1 LLYQSDWSHGL
12 AGWQVSAGWKN
23 SRGVLQSDA
32 SDGNVITPQYIPT
45 VPNYAIE
52 VRFQILSIPKSGGN
66 VAVTAD
72 KAPGK
77 DGYTAGILNLLAPG
91 PRSPFAN
98 PEVQVYLNP
107 ITDVT
112 NTPPVSDYEPG
123 TGAHTFRIEVQ
134 GPQVQFFI
142 DGLRKSIAISAQ
154 TDFLSNGP
162 IHLKV
167 ALAIVRVYS
176 VRLTAL

>member
-23 SRGVLQSDA
+23 SRGVLQSN
-32 SDGNVITPQYIPT
+32 SSSSNVITPLYIPT

-52 VRFQILSIPKSGGN
+52 VRFQIMSIPQSGGN
-66 VAVTAD
+66 VVVTAD

-77 DGYTAGILNLLAPG
+77 DGYTAGIINLLAPG
-91 PRSPFAN
+91 PRSQFAN
-98 PEVQVYLNP
+98 PEVQAFLNP
-107 ITDVT
+107 IDAMEGG
-112 NTPPVSDYEPG
+112 PQVSDYEPG
-123 TGAHTFRIEVQ
+123 SGVHTYRIEVQ

-142 DGLRKSIAISAQ
+142 DGLRKSVAISAQ
-154 TDFLSNGP
+154 TNFLSNGP

-167 ALAIVRVYS
+167 AQAIVRVYGI
-176 VRLTAL
+176 RMTAL

>member
-1 LLYQSDWSHGL
+1 
-12 AGWQVSAGWKN
+12 
-23 SRGVLQSDA
+23 
-32 SDGNVITPQYIPT
+32 

-52 VRFQILSIPKSGGN
+52 IRFQIMSIPQSGGN
-66 VAVTAD
+66 VVVRAD
-72 KAPGK
+72 KRPGK

-91 PRSPFAN
+91 PRSQFAN

-107 ITDVT
+107 IDAMESQS
-112 NTPPVSDYEPG
+112 PVSDYEPG
-123 TGAHTFRIEVQ
+123 SMQHTYRIEVQ

-142 DGLRKSIAISAQ
+142 DGLRKGNAISAQ

-167 ALAIVRVYS
+167 ALAIVRVFS
-176 VRLTAL
+176 FRMTAL